1 MKHKKK
7 IDEIVRFFTVGI
19 LATGIQYGTYL
30 LMVGWLHPLVANTF
44 AYLPGKVYHQ
54 TLHRFC
60 FFTRYQ
66 LSLADQLPPCLPWA
80 GAQQTDRNA
89 SHVRCLRTHQLPAG
103 AFLPAQG
110 VTGPF
115 AYHGICRRMDS

>member
-44 AYLPGKVYHQ
+44 AYLVEVFYKLTY
-54 TLHRFC
+54 
-60 FFTRYQ
+60 Y
-66 LSLADQLPPCLPWA
+66 
-80 GAQQTDRNA
+80 
-89 SHVRCLRTHQLPAG
+89 
-103 AFLPAQG
+103 
-110 VTGPF
+110 
-115 AYHGICRRMDS
+115 